1 MPVLQ
6 ILLVTVLGYLLGAIS
21 FAVIVA
27 RRHGVDILTQGS
39 GNPGATNVKRVLG
52 SKCGNTVFVLDAL
65 KGFVAACWPMLLL
78 GDVRLAVLGL
88 IAAILGHSFS
98 IFLKFRGGKGVAT
111 TMGGLLAIMPIVL
124 LAGLAVWAICFYS
137 TRIVA
142 LASIFFALSLSVA
155 AFVLYGSGDVRF
167 GLGVLLGLLIVL
179 RHRSNI
185 TRMFQGKEN
194 SFKK

>member
-65 KGFVAACWPMLLL
+65 KGFVAACWLM
-78 GDVRLAVLGL
+78 
-88 IAAILGHSFS
+88 
-98 IFLKFRGGKGVAT
+98 
-111 TMGGLLAIMPIVL
+111 
-124 LAGLAVWAICFYS
+124 
-137 TRIVA
+137 
-142 LASIFFALSLSVA
+142 
-155 AFVLYGSGDVRF
+155 
-167 GLGVLLGLLIVL
+167 
-179 RHRSNI
+179 
-185 TRMFQGKEN
+185 
-194 SFKK
+194 